1 MIKTTSERFEGD
13 YGDFQGIEGSQ
24 EYEDDERRVQ
34 SLRDSQLSGPVRN
47 SKMPEKEAARAFEN
61 KKKELFS
68 TYLKKPP
75 KKSSEQN
82 PLYYNFTSMHNA
94 LSSRVLLPE
103 KYVYIKGKQD
113 PGKERISE
121 MKIKPRELAQNEEEI
136 QNPFLKQMQKCIS
149 SGTDFRE
156 NNLSFIETLLYEP
169 NQGNFYLTQ
178 TFQILNSTG
187 YSPSSKFYTLYLLQ
201 KVTEVAENTFI
212 AALAKPQ

>member
-1 MIKTTSERFEGD
+1 M
-13 YGDFQGIEGSQ
+13 
-24 EYEDDERRVQ
+24 
-34 SLRDSQLSGPVRN
+34 RDSQLSGPVRN
-47 SKMPEKEAARAFEN
+47 SKMPEEEAARAFEN

-156 NNLSFIETLLYEP
+156 NNLSFLETLLYEP
-169 NQGNFYLTQ
+169 NQGKLKN
-178 TFQILNSTG
+178 
-187 YSPSSKFYTLYLLQ
+187 
-201 KVTEVAENTFI
+201 
-212 AALAKPQ
+212 